1 MRGYGVDSGRLR
13 GDHTDE
19 LATSRVTK
27 RNRPVATDA
36 TSLSSSGENAAAWN
50 TCFELVTCGPIASEI
65 WPRSPRYMSAALIHR
80 WVRMLAT

>member
-1 MRGYGVDSGRLR
+1 LIPAACAVITPMSWPLRASQSATDRL
-13 GDHTDE
+13 
-19 LATSRVTK
+19 
-27 RNRPVATDA
+27 PPDA